1 MDLARFL
8 ALHVLGQ
15 SLQYKEVMSVLR
27 SVEACVDGMLERVGP
42 RLAVAT
48 PLGIG
53 KPNPLLNALYHRA
66 RADPR
71 IELHLYTALTLQPP
85 EAKQELERRLLEP
98 IAQRLFGNYPPLDY
112 ERARLN
118 HELPDNVRIIEFYL
132 QAGRYLD
139 NATAQRDYIS
149 SNYTHVA
156 RDVLARG
163 VNVVLQSVA
172 SGIVDGRPRLSL
184 SCNPDVGLDVM
195 RGLRA
200 ARAGGRQVAMAAL
213 VNGELPM
220 MYGEALI
227 DHDSFDWVVDEP
239 ECYHD
244 LFATPRVPVGAADY
258 MIGLYGST
266 LVRDGGELQIGIG
279 ALSDA
284 VTYALLLRHQR
295 NGEYQSAL
303 EALSVRQRVDDECAA
318 LGGVQAFET
327 GLFGSSEMFVDG
339 FMHLFKAGLFRRKV
353 YDDLALSR
361 LRNQGKLAER
371 VTPELLDMLLA
382 QHAIERVLTPENVA
396 YLQRFGIL
404 TRELRYL
411 DGELRSRDGRR
422 FVPDLG
428 DPAARAILHEHMGRE
443 LAGGAV
449 VHAAFFAGT
458 ADLYRFLRELPE
470 EQRKLIDMRS
480 VRRIN
485 HLYGHEEL
493 DRLHRKHA
501 RFINTTMKMSLLGA
515 ASSDTLPTGSVVSGV
530 GGQYNFVAM
539 ANELPEGRSVLQL
552 RSTRM
557 QDGELR
563 SNLQWNSEQA
573 TIPRHLRDVVVTE
586 YGAVGLRSSTDEE
599 CVMALLNLADSRFQ
613 EGLMRDAQRAGKL
626 RAGYRIPDRF
636 RNNVPESYAKPLGQ
650 LRRRGLFP
658 EYPFG
663 SDLTDDELKLKAAL
677 KRLAK
682 APKEPQAAL
691 GILFESAKANEP
703 SADEQRLLER
713 MQLDKPQSARDK
725 LYRRLLLGALREG

>member
-1 MDLARFL
+1 
-8 ALHVLGQ
+8 
-15 SLQYKEVMSVLR
+15 MSVLK
-27 SVEACVDGMLERVGP
+27 SVEACVDALLERVGP

-85 EAKQELERRLLEP
+85 VPKQELERRLLEP
-98 IAQRLFGNYPPLDY
+98 ISERLFGNYPPLDY
-112 ERARLN
+112 ERARLAG
-118 HELPDNVRIIEFYL
+118 ELPDNVRVIEFYL
-132 QAGRYLD
+132 QAGKYLH
-139 NATAQRDYIS
+139 NAAAQRDYIS

-172 SGIVDGRPRLSL
+172 SGVVDGRPRLSL
-184 SCNPDVGLDVM
+184 SCNPDVGVDVM

-200 ARAGGRQVAMAAL
+200 AREGGRRVAMAAQ

-227 DHDSFDWVVDEP
+227 EPDSFDWVVDDP

-258 MIGLYGST
+258 MIGLYAST
-266 LVRDGGELQIGIG
+266 LVKDGGELQIGIG

-295 NGEYQSAL
+295 NAEYQSAL
-303 EALSVRQRVDDECAA
+303 EALSVRRHVGKECAA
-318 LGGVQAFET
+318 LGGVSAFET

-339 FMHLFKAGLFRRKV
+339 FMHLFKAGIFRRKV

-361 LRNQGKLAER
+361 LRNGGRLNEQ
-371 VTPELLDMLLA
+371 VTPELLDMLLE
-382 QHAIERVLTPENVA
+382 QHAIERVLTAENVA

-411 DGELRSRDGRR
+411 EGELRTRDGQR

-428 DPAARAILHEHMGRE
+428 NPEARALLQQHLGRE
-443 LAGGAV
+443 LDGGAV

-458 ADLYRFLRELPE
+458 QNLYRFLRELSE
-470 EQRKLIDMRS
+470 EERKLIDMRS

-515 ASSDTLPTGSVVSGV
+515 ASSDTLPNGNVVSGV

-552 RSTRM
+552 RSTRLSNG
-557 QDGELR
+557 QLQ
-563 SNLQWNSEQA
+563 SNLQWSSEQA

-586 YGAVGLRSSTDEE
+586 YGAAELRSKTDEE

-613 EGLMRDAQRAGKL
+613 ESLMRDAQRAGKL
-626 RAGYRIPDRF
+626 RASYRIPVQY
-636 RNNVPESYAKPLGQ
+636 RNNLPESYAKPLAS
-650 LRRRGLFP
+650 LRGRGLFP

-663 SDLTDDELKLKAAL
+663 SDLTEDERKLKAAL
-677 KRLAK
+677 ERLAQV
-682 APKEPQAAL
+682 PKEPQSAV
-691 GILFESAKANEP
+691 GILIESVKAKAP
-703 SADEQRLLER
+703 DADEQRMLER
-713 MQLDKPQSARDK
+713 MQLADPKTPKDK